1 MCVQFGRWTFGG
13 FAHRALAIEKV
24 REQLVPYG
32 PDGETHFHEDDIDI
46 LRYRFDEIQEASTR
60 SQSDSQNAGQF
71 LSWDGRLDNRQ
82 DLVRELDGAIQPF
95 ASDEAIVAATYARWG
110 IECLPKLI
118 GDWALS
124 IWDSRREELVLAK
137 DFLGTRPLFYFAER
151 HQVQWCS
158 ILDPLVLL
166 SGRMF
171 DLNREYIAGWYGLFP
186 DSRLTPYAGIFAVP
200 PSSYVLFRKNSI
212 SVREFWRFSS
222 RRLLRANDAE
232 YEEEFRQ
239 LLKQSVKRRLRSA
252 RPILAELSGGMDSSS
267 IVCVSDQVLRAGDGF
282 TPRLDTVSY
291 YSLNEPSWDEL
302 PYVSKVEELRG
313 RKGAHIQVQ
322 VHGMFSFE
330 STTAHFMA
338 TPGSLEPTNDGE
350 LELRRLLNDG
360 GYRVVLSGI
369 GGDEVL
375 GGVPAPYALLSDLF
389 VSGRWKRLGESLLA
403 WALALRIPVARL
415 FVHDLALFL
424 AAGHGSGTQSLPGWL
439 SSDFRETYSN
449 AVRGYPRRFHFF
461 GARPSFQDSLH
472 TLEALRRQLSC
483 YPPAANPCYRKS
495 YPYLDRDLL
504 EFLFRIP
511 PDQLLRPG
519 QRRSLMRRALN
530 GVVPQELLNRKRKAF
545 VLHGPLMAIPAKS
558 SNLVVKTEHMLSAT
572 LGILVPQRFLTALE
586 QAHAGERVAITP
598 LIRAFGL
605 ERWFRNAK
613 QWGALNDFDGRTGN
627 LPIPGAERLPAKQ
640 IS

>member
-1 MCVQFGRWTFGG
+1 MCVQFGRWTFEG
-13 FAHRALAIEKV
+13 FTHRAIAIEKV
-24 REQLVPYG
+24 RELLVPYG
-32 PDGETHFHEDDIDI
+32 PDGEMHFHADDIDI
-46 LRYRFDEIQEASTR
+46 LCYRFDEIQEAARR
-60 SQSDSQNAGQF
+60 SQSDSENTGQF

-82 DLVRELDGAIQPF
+82 DLVHELDGTVRPF
-95 ASDEAIVAATYARWG
+95 DSDEDIVAAAYARWG

-124 IWDSRREELVLAK
+124 IWDSRRQELVLAK
-137 DFLGTRPLFYFAER
+137 DFLGARPLFYFVEQ

-158 ILDPLVLL
+158 VLDPLVLL
-166 SGRMF
+166 SGRKF

-186 DSRLTPYAGIFAVP
+186 ESRLTPYAGIFAVP
-200 PSSYVLFRKNSI
+200 PSSYVLVRKNSV
-212 SVREFWRFSS
+212 SVREFWKFSS
-222 RRLLRANDAE
+222 RQLFRANDAE

-239 LLKQSVKRRLRSA
+239 LLKQSVKRRLHSA
-252 RPILAELSGGMDSSS
+252 HPTLAELSGGMDSSS

-313 RKGAHIQVQ
+313 RKGTHVQVQ
-322 VHGMFSFE
+322 VRGMFSFE
-330 STTAHFMA
+330 SATDHFMA
-338 TPGSLEPTNDGE
+338 TPGSLEPANDGE
-350 LELRRLLNDG
+350 LEFRRLLDDG

-375 GGVPAPYALLSDLF
+375 GGVPTPYPLLSDLF
-389 VSGRWKRLGESLLA
+389 VSGSWKRLGESLLA
-403 WALALRIPVARL
+403 WALALRIPVAML
-415 FVHDLALFL
+415 FVKNLASFF
-424 AAGHGSGTQSLPGWL
+424 AAGHGSGTQSLPEWL
-439 SSDFRETYSN
+439 SSDFRGAYAN

-483 YPPAANPCYRKS
+483 YPLAANPCHRKT

-504 EFLFRIP
+504 EFLFAIP

-530 GVVPQELLNRKRKAF
+530 GVVPQELVNRKRKAF

-558 SNLVVKTEHMLSAT
+558 SNLVMRTEQMLSAT
-572 LGILVPQRFLTALE
+572 IGILVPRRFLTELE
-586 QAHAGERVAITP
+586 RAHAGERVAITP

-605 ERWFRNAK
+605 ERWFKNAA
-613 QWGALNDFDGRTGN
+613 QWNVLNDFDGHTRT
-627 LPIPGAERLPAKQ
+627 LPMATEHLPAKQ